1 MWSMHVFAADQHVQI
16 KCTAIYSQRLDLEF
30 KGGEAA
36 YVCTAWEG
44 HSLCHSVLSTFPEGT
59 SDRGT
64 LWD

>member
-36 YVCTAWEG
+36 YVCTAWEDTA
-44 HSLCHSVLSTFPEGT
+44 SATVF
-59 SDRGT
+59 
-64 LWD
+64 